1 MNVVISSLLTIL
13 SSGVAAAL
21 ATSTFNLRAS
31 ERQLRRAKL
40 EEVVTIMRRANHRLR
55 RMADCLEIA
64 ERDPSKREAM
74 FAQIKTL
81 TEEKLPDENFRVSA
95 LIAIYFPSLRHYM
108 NVAKK
113 AESEVSA
120 ARLNGVSEAETKALA
135 LKVLE
140 ARDKVVSEAI
150 ELAPRINAPIWMVWR

>member
-1 MNVVISSLLTIL
+1 
-13 SSGVAAAL
+13 
-21 ATSTFNLRAS
+21 
-31 ERQLRRAKL
+31 
-40 EEVVTIMRRANHRLR
+40 
-55 RMADCLEIA
+55 MADCLEIA